1 MDEQPNELPLD
12 THTGGEELEPKELF
26 QLFPD
31 ANSFAD
37 AIKSFFG
44 VEFDIEPLLELNTDF
59 SQVTSQYLLLN
70 IKEYGG
76 EKPDNLLFLTEDKIF
91 ICSRNAPSPI
101 MVKEFE
107 DVLQKSFGK
116 STIITFLV
124 INQILDKHIQQLD
137 SFGRGIRKLEEN
149 FNHEEYRALS
159 LEFERYSDRLE
170 EFHDLMIGLQ
180 ERRYK
185 QVETQYIVF
194 DYRVLIAES
203 QSLQARCRRRIAY
216 LKDLRQ
222 DHEMKSTEELNTK
235 IINLNDV
242 LKKLTSI
249 TVILMLP
256 TLIAS
261 HFGMNFLHMPEL
273 RIWWVYP
280 LVIGA
285 QILIMG
291 IFFFIFKK
299 IGWL

>member
-1 MDEQPNELPLD
+1 MDDLSNELPMEH
-12 THTGGEELEPKELF
+12 HTGGEELEPKELF

-37 AIKSFFG
+37 AIKSSFDI
-44 VEFDIEPLLELNTDF
+44 EFDIESLLELNTDF

-70 IKEYGG
+70 IKEYNS
-76 EKPDNLLFLTEDKIF
+76 ERPDNLLFLTEDRIY
-91 ICSRNAPSPI
+91 ICSRNVPTTGMI
-101 MVKEFE
+101 KEFE
-107 DVLQKSFGK
+107 DVLQKSYGK
-116 STIITFLV
+116 STIIAFLV
-124 INQILDKHIQQLD
+124 INQVLDKHIQQLESLSRD
-137 SFGRGIRKLEEN
+137 IRKLEEN

-170 EFHDLMIGLQ
+170 EFHNLIIGLQ

-203 QSLQARCRRRIAY
+203 QSLQARCRRRLNY

-222 DHEMKSTEELNTK
+222 DHELKATEELNNRVIK
-235 IINLNDV
+235 LNDV
-242 LKKLTSI
+242 VKKLTSI

-261 HFGMNFLHMPEL
+261 HFGMNFYHMPEL

-280 LVIGA
+280 AVIVAQLV
-285 QILIMG
+285 IMG
-291 IFFFIFKK
+291 ICFAIFKK
-299 IGWL
+299 IEWL

>member
-1 MDEQPNELPLD
+1 MDEQSNELQFEF
-12 THTGGEELEPKELF
+12 HAGGDELQPEELF
-26 QLFPD
+26 QSLPD
-31 ANSFAD
+31 IDSFAR
-37 AIKSFFG
+37 AIKSSFG
-44 VEFDIEPLLELNTDF
+44 VEFDLASLLELNTDF
-59 SQVTSQYLLLN
+59 SQVSSQYLLLN
-70 IKEYGG
+70 IKEYNSN
-76 EKPDNLLFLTEDKIF
+76 KPDNLLFLTEDKIF
-91 ICSRNAPSPI
+91 IYSQYAPSPV

-107 DVLQKSFGK
+107 DILEKPFGK
-116 STIITFLV
+116 STIIAFLV
-124 INQILDKHIQQLD
+124 INQILDKHIQQLETL
-137 SFGRGIRKLEEN
+137 GKGIRKLEED
-149 FNHEEYRALS
+149 FNHEEYRALTR
-159 LEFERYSDRLE
+159 EFERFSDRLE
-170 EFHDLMIGLQ
+170 EFHDLVIGLQ

-203 QSLQARCRRRIAY
+203 QSLQARCRRRLAN

-235 IINLNDV
+235 IINLNNV

-261 HFGMNFLHMPEL
+261 HFGMNFIHMPEL
-273 RIWWVYP
+273 QIWWVYP

-285 QILIMG
+285 QFAIMG
-291 IFFFIFKK
+291 VFFFIFKK